1 MSKRGVAQPGSAP
14 VLGTGG
20 RRFESCRPDSIFL
33 SLKPLAKH
41 KRGVA
46 QPGSAPVLGTGGRRF
61 ESCRPDKKLRGFDF
75 LAFLFIY
82 KHLCFC
88 RNL

>member
-20 RRFESCRPDSIFL
+20 RRFESCRPDFIFL

-46 QPGSAPVLGTGGRRF
+46 QPGSAPVWEQVVAGSNPVAPTQ
-61 ESCRPDKKLRGFDF
+61 ES
-75 LAFLFIY
+75 
-82 KHLCFC
+82 
-88 RNL
+88 